1 MVAMAIVRTEDVQ
14 IYFGN
19 VKLLLPRWSAHR
31 ENGESLIFKT
41 PANLTHKPIWKQ
53 KEKPLRDG
61 ALTKE
66 EFFVLE
72 ELIKLFHERGKEL
85 SSTSLLAYY
94 NFIHSTI
101 CTLDP
106 KPLLL
111 RPKTHEQIKRAIA
124 AYNHDASIMAA
135 LFNKQVELC
144 YSKT

>member
-1 MVAMAIVRTEDVQ
+1 MDCVPRKQRKFDIQNSSKHNSQAYLDAKGEP
-14 IYFGN
+14 
-19 VKLLLPRWSAHR
+19 LL
-31 ENGESLIFKT
+31 E
-41 PANLTHKPIWKQ
+41 
-53 KEKPLRDG
+53 G

-66 EFFVLE
+66 EFFVLD

-94 NFIHSTI
+94 NFIHSTSW
-101 CTLDP
+101 TLDP

-124 AYNHDASIMAA
+124 AHNHDAAIMAA
-135 LFNKQVELC
+135 LFKKQVELC